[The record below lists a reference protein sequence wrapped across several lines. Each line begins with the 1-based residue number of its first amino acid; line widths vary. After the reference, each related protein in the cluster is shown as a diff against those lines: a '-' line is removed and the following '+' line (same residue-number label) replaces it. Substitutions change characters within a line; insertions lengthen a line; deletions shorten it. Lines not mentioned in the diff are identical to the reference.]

1 MEKGTKR
8 PGRKEGRYVD
18 MGKKCLLYIERMV
31 EGPGVNLKG
40 ISRQNMSWVEEVVVV
55 LGGYRPNRTNVE
67 SGMKLWHS
75 R

>member
-1 MEKGTKR
+1 MIWVFFFEVLEQKKSSSRVVIVEKGTKR

-40 ISRQNMSWVEEVVVV
+40 ISRQNMS
-55 LGGYRPNRTNVE
+55 
-67 SGMKLWHS
+67 
-75 R
+75 